1 MKRICTQF
9 ALFCL
14 LIVGQ
19 NLSAQSLTIGTSN
32 PLPTPGFGAAD
43 NVAIS
48 NGFTSTNTG
57 TFNDFAPFQTDTIVS
72 PLYYYTT
79 SQSTIYFAYNCSAAA
94 SGVDATP
101 KVLIITQSGDTVSA
115 SSSQEFTGATTNYY
129 FTFHLATP
137 LPANTVFKIALIMT
151 LGPKAVNAATLATN
165 ALRTTAQSP
174 VTLAVKFKD
183 LYAKKSGNGI
193 SVTWTV
199 TGEINTTGYEVQRS
213 TNGSTFATIGF
224 VAASNKSSYSF
235 VDSKNF
241 ETSSYRIKS
250 IDPNSNI
257 AYSGVVNIYDQQ
269 YPVVLKAFPMPVQ
282 SELTIDHGSSNTTS
296 KLELLSVDGRM
307 IRSISIAAGVK
318 QTSVDFSA
326 VKAGVYVVRFVNNNK
341 IESLKI
347 VKQ

>member
-101 KVLIITQSGDTVSA
+101 QVLIITQSGDTVSA
-115 SSSQEFTGATTNYY
+115 SASQEFKGATTSYY
-129 FTFHLATP
+129 FTFHLSTP
-137 LPANTVFKIALIMT
+137 LPANTVFKIGLVMT

-165 ALRTTAQSP
+165 ALRTTALSP
-174 VTLAVKFKD
+174 VTLPVKFKE

-193 SVTWTV
+193 SLTWTV
-199 TGEINTTGYEVQRS
+199 AGELNTTGYEVQRS
-213 TNGSTFATIGF
+213 TSGSTFTTVGF
-224 VAASNKSSYSF
+224 VAASNRSSYSF
-235 VDSKNF
+235 VDSKSF
-241 ETSSYRIKS
+241 ENSSYRIKS
-250 IDPNSNI
+250 IDPNSI
-257 AYSGVVNIYDQQ
+257 AYSGVVNIYNQLN
-269 YPVVLKAFPMPVQ
+269 PVVLKAFPMPVQ
-282 SELTIDHGSSNTTS
+282 SELTIDHSTANTNT

-307 IRSISIAAGVK
+307 IRSISIAAGVN

-326 VKAGVYVVRFVNNNK
+326 AKAGVYVVRFVNNNK